1 MTSANLDIQNLRKG
15 TMARVLETICVK
27 FDQNRP
33 NHLGCRAVTDR
44 QKDRQT
50 HRQIHRQPRPS
61 SVSLK

>member
-33 NHLGCRAVTDR
+33 NHLGEEPSQTDR
-44 QKDRQT
+44 ETDKHTDRYTDNLVHPQ
-50 HRQIHRQPRPS
+50 
-61 SVSLK
+61 SV